1 MKISVLLTL
10 FIVVGF
16 ILATGCVVQTKNDVN
31 NTPVSTTNTFT
42 PFVNTTINSTNN
54 SNVTNATNV
63 TPLKGPL
70 RISIS
75 GYPAPLSVTLDNQTV
90 GTVTREKPIDL
101 MVDEGIHTVMVCV
114 GTLCEKEN
122 VTVVFA
128 KKSSVDFG
136 ERLKK
141 DVEFPLPTVRLFEY
155 YKNSQG
161 VTVTVE
167 FINPSES
174 DLSMSAE
181 ISVGYSYIDPRT
193 DIRMG
198 DSVRGKIIESLR
210 SGERGSSALNLYFV
224 DGDAYNFDPP
234 TLSNIIYK
242 NITL

>member
-10 FIVVGF
+10 FVVVGF
-16 ILATGCVVQTKNDVN
+16 ILATGCIAQTKNDVN
-31 NTPVSTTNTFT
+31 NTTVSTTNTFT
-42 PFVNTTINSTNN
+42 PFINTTINITNN
-54 SNVTNATNV
+54 SNATNV

-75 GYPAPLSVTLDNQTV
+75 GYPVPLSVILDNQTV
-90 GTVTREKPIDL
+90 GTVTGEKSIDL
-101 MVDEGIHTVMVCV
+101 MVDEGVHTVMVCV

-128 KKSSVDFG
+128 KKNYVDFG

-167 FINPSES
+167 FINPSEN

-198 DSVRGKIIESLR
+198 DSVRGKIIESVR

-234 TLSNIIYK
+234 TLSNIQYR